1 MQHFTTLHEGMT
13 PARLS
18 CETFRGPTHPVR
30 PLGRAT
36 AVQYLKR
43 TPKGLEKYW
52 HPWAEHAQPK
62 LGVDAEGFPVFWSGR
77 FHVLDG
83 GITDRS
89 PRAVRTE
96 SIPRNPKS
104 LADLGLL
111 QWIEY
116 DPGGG
121 QRSKTLRAPSRSL
134 LVHDEQG
141 NLYVMP
147 TAGEENMKK
156 KYGKRNPLEIK
167 GHGGHATPSDILMT
181 FVLVGAGEAV
191 ATELLSALPP
201 KISGYKRPLIQAA
214 LGMGLG
220 YFAAKTDS
228 IPNEVALSLGASGAV
243 LGLLGVKNEFMLQRA
258 AGAQYRP
265 GGAAALGPGGLPQG
279 YSPISRAQCAV
290 RAR

>member
-1 MQHFTTLHEGMT
+1 
-13 PARLS
+13 
-18 CETFRGPTHPVR
+18 
-30 PLGRAT
+30 
-36 AVQYLKR
+36 
-43 TPKGLEKYW
+43 
-52 HPWAEHAQPK
+52 
-62 LGVDAEGFPVFWSGR
+62 VFWAGR
-77 FHVLDG
+77 YRVLDG

-89 PRAVRTE
+89 ARSVRPE
-96 SIPRNPKS
+96 SIPHNPKS

-111 QWIEY
+111 QSIEY

-121 QRSKTLRAPSRSL
+121 QRPKTLRAPSRSL

-147 TAGEENMKK
+147 TVGEENMKK
-156 KYGKRNPLEIK
+156 YGKKNPLEIR
-167 GHGGHATPSDILMT
+167 GHGGHATPSDILMA

-191 ATELLSALPP
+191 ASELLSALPP

-228 IPNEVALSLGASGAV
+228 IPNEVALSLGASGAL

-258 AGAQYRP
+258 AGATYRP

-279 YSPISRAQCAV
+279 YAPISRAQCAV
-290 RAR
+290 RPR

>member
-1 MQHFTTLHEGMT
+1 MA
-13 PARLS
+13 PAQLS
-18 CETFRGPTHPVR
+18 CEAVRGPAHPVR
-30 PLGRAT
+30 PIGRAT
-36 AVQYLKR
+36 AIQYLKR

-52 HPWAEHAQPK
+52 HPFEPHAQPK
-62 LGVDAEGFPVFWSGR
+62 LGVDAHGIPAFWAGR
-77 FHVLDG
+77 YRVLDG

-89 PRAVRTE
+89 PRSVRPE
-96 SIPRNPKS
+96 SLPTNPKS

-147 TAGEENMKK
+147 TEETMK
-156 KYGKRNPLEIK
+156 KYGKKNPLEIR
-167 GHGGHATPSDILMT
+167 GHAGQATPGDILMA

-220 YFAAKTDS
+220 YFAAKTES

-258 AGAQYRP
+258 AGATYRP

-279 YSPISRAQCAV
+279 YAPISRAQCAV
-290 RAR
+290 HTR